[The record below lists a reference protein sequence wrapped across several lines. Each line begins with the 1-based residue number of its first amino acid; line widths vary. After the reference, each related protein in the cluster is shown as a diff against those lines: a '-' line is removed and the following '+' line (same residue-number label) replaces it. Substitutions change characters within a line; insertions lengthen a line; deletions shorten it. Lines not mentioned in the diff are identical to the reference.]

1 MQLLHGTKGAVD
13 TGRTWHTGDAG
24 REDNVLRA
32 STVITEFLEAMGHIP
47 TPGMLFDMGFAE
59 LLLSTQ

>member
-1 MQLLHGTKGAVD
+1 MD

-47 TPGMLFDMGFAE
+47 TPGMLFAMGFAE